1 MTQARP
7 PRLVY
12 FTQYRILYLNF
23 PASIIC
29 KKRSTCSKRWLVSL
43 SLTVSPCDFFLSSV
57 SSFLS
62 FVTLGLGVRAI
73 SYAKCQVL
81 SLSEPNVRYCSVS
94 GINDRYSSVSGQNI
108 RYCSV
113 SGSYVRYLSVS
124 WPSPNI
130 RQCSVSQP
138 NVR

>member
-1 MTQARP
+1 M
-7 PRLVY
+7 
-12 FTQYRILYLNF
+12 
-23 PASIIC
+23 
-29 KKRSTCSKRWLVSL
+29 

-108 RYCSV
+108 RYSTV
-113 SGSYVRYLSVS
+113 SARDPHLWWFGDAIHMTHGKNGFFCDILNKR
-124 WPSPNI
+124 
-130 RQCSVSQP
+130 
-138 NVR
+138 